1 MQFLAQITIYQILF
15 MNLMCLQSLTKSK
28 MILGKLSVV
37 KISFLLSNDND
48 DVFSQF
54 RMGSFTKER
63 EKRAISLNVILIGM
77 KRIFSL
83 MIEHIVALKITRC
96 CYYYVLMVFLCYPSL
111 VFHSSYLTLTLGSK
125 MWHRHLVYYM
135 YCMQVNLYSWQ
146 YLVHPNRYSA
156 LDQVCHSWF
165 KNLEIA
171 KILPKVEEPKFSLS

>member
-1 MQFLAQITIYQILF
+1 
-15 MNLMCLQSLTKSK
+15 
-28 MILGKLSVV
+28 MILGKLSLV
-37 KISFLLSNDND
+37 KIFFLLSNDND

-111 VFHSSYLTLTLGSK
+111 VFHSLLSHIGQQNVASSSCVLHVLHASELIQLAILSPSK
-125 MWHRHLVYYM
+125 
-135 YCMQVNLYSWQ
+135 QVQCLRS
-146 YLVHPNRYSA
+146 
-156 LDQVCHSWF
+156 
-165 KNLEIA
+165 
-171 KILPKVEEPKFSLS
+171 SLSFLVQES